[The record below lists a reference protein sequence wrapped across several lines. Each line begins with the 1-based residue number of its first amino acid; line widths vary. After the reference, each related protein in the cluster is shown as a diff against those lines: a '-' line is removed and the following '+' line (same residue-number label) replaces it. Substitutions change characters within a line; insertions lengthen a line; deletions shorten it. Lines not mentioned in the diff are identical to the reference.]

1 MLILGYK
8 NLRRGNEYY
17 EVEKNN
23 ISDKQR
29 WLYENL
35 ESIIPRFEVISFD
48 NLALEQLNVKRLLT
62 EEEWSEFFMGK
73 DGNFT
78 FYLDLVEGTFGKN
91 SLATKRYPILD
102 NIDDMFQKIIS
113 E

>member
-1 MLILGYK
+1 MPRLK
-8 NLRRGNEYY
+8 F
-17 EVEKNN
+17 
-23 ISDKQR
+23 
-29 WLYENL
+29 LY
-35 ESIIPRFEVISFD
+35 PKFEVVSFD

-62 EEEWSEFFMGK
+62 EEEWSEFFMGE

-91 SLATKRYPILD
+91 SLATKRYFIMD
-102 NIDDMFQKIIS
+102 NIDDMFQKILS